1 MELKEEILKK
11 IIERASQIFKKPPE
25 EFKGETRFVDDLKA
39 KSVNYVQIITILAD
53 TYDVDIPFMEFRRK
67 KTLGEAAAYVAQLL
81 GIGDFGWRGS
91 SWLRR

>member
-1 MELKEEILKK
+1 MELREEVLEK
-11 IIERASQIFKKPPE
+11 IIERASQIFKKARE
-25 EFKGETRFVDDLKA
+25 ELKGETRFVDDLKA

-81 GIGDFGWRGS
+81 GE
-91 SWLRR
+91 